1 VSRIRVLVVDDSVVV
16 RRIVTEAL
24 RADPEIEVIGSAP
37 NGRLALARVD
47 QLNPDVITM
56 DIEMPEMDGL
66 SALRELRKTRPRL
79 PVIMF
84 STLTER
90 AASATLDAL
99 ALGANDYVTKPTA
112 LGSPEAVTR
121 MLQEQLVPKVKA
133 LAARPR
139 AGHGAVG
146 PTIASIRPGNVALQ
160 RLRAIPG
167 QVQVLTIGVSTGGP
181 NALALLIPTLPA
193 TLPVPVLIVQHMP
206 PLFNRLLA
214 ERLNAAS
221 AIRVK
226 EATAGEPIVA
236 GTAYIAPG
244 DWHMEVVREGG
255 APRVSLHQGPPENSC
270 RPAADVLFRSVAA
283 AYGAG
288 ALGAVLTGMGKDGL
302 RGAETIVEAGG
313 RILAQDEATSV
324 VWGMPGFVAQANLAE
339 EVLPLSEIGP
349 AIMRRIRPAPA
360 ARERMCL

>member
-24 RADPEIEVIGSAP
+24 RADPEIEVVGSAP

-66 SALRELRKTRPRL
+66 SALRELRKTRPHL

-99 ALGANDYVTKPTA
+99 SLGANDYVTKPTA

-133 LAARPR
+133 LAVRAQPR
-139 AGHGAVG
+139 RDAPG
-146 PTIASIRPGNVALQ
+146 PFRPGVRSGNGAAP
-160 RLRAIPG
+160 RFPGIAG
-167 QVQVLTIGVSTGGP
+167 QVHVITIGVSTGGP
-181 NALALLIPTLPA
+181 NALAQLIPTLPA

-206 PLFNRLLA
+206 PLFTRLLS

-226 EATAGEPIVA
+226 EATAGEAVMP
-236 GTAYIAPG
+236 GTVYIAPG
-244 DWHMEVVREGG
+244 DWHMEVARESGS
-255 APRVSLHQGPPENSC
+255 PRIALHQGPPENSC

-288 ALGAVLTGMGKDGL
+288 TLGVVLTGMGKDGL
-302 RGAETIVEAGG
+302 RGAETITEAGG

-339 EVLPLSEIGP
+339 QVLPLPEIGP
-349 AIMRRIRPAPA
+349 AILRRIRPVA
-360 ARERMCL
+360 AVREGSCL